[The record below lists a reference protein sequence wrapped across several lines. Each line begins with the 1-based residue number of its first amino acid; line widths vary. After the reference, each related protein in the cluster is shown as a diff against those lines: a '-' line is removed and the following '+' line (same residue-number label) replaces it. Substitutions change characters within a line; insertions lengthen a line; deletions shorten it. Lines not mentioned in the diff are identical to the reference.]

1 MNGEGSKMKM
11 NLKAISLFMLALMMQ
26 VSLVACSGTNVTNT
40 GGDTAK
46 NSGQNKETQTV
57 EKKENKNREI
67 TVWLQRYGST
77 PSISNDFMKDVTAKF
92 KEKTGI
98 NVKYETLDWSQ
109 ALSKYTLASTGGDA
123 PDVADLFFLQSF
135 QKIGGDKMGPMQIND
150 LVKEIGVDKYI
161 TSTLSEAK
169 VGNDFYGIPWRM
181 DTRVLLYNTEHFK
194 EAGLT
199 EPPKNWNELIEYGKK
214 LTKADANGNI
224 TRSGLIFR
232 NSQARFD
239 QTWFAI
245 LTQAGGK
252 VLSDDLTKAAF
263 NTPEGAESLQFMQD
277 IVHKYKIAPKGIIDP
292 SFDPNNEFL
301 SGKASMMI
309 GAAADFRATQE
320 KLAPQMKDKYK
331 AAVMPSKTGEGP
343 SSISFAAPISI
354 MKTTKDVEAAK
365 EWVKF
370 FMSNEIQLEASKRF
384 SLLNSNKEVMND
396 PYFKNDPWLSVFVKQ
411 TERVIPGD
419 KPVAQWSQIDAFPN
433 GPIPKMATAI
443 MAGKS
448 VKDEIENA
456 VVEINKILTQ

>member
-1 MNGEGSKMKM
+1 MKV

-40 GGDTAK
+40 GEGTAK

-57 EKKENKNREI
+57 EKKDNKNREI
-67 TVWLQRYGST
+67 TVWLQRYGSS
-77 PSISNDFMKDVTAKF
+77 PSISNDFMKDITAKF

-98 NVKYETLDWSQ
+98 TVKYETLDWSQ
-109 ALSKYTLASTGGDA
+109 ALTKYTLASTGGDA

-135 QKIGGDKMGPMQIND
+135 QKIGRDKLGPMQIND
-150 LVKEIGVDKYI
+150 LVEEIGVDKYI

-214 LTKADANGNI
+214 LTKTDANGNI

-232 NSQARFD
+232 NSGARFD

-252 VLSDDLTKAAF
+252 VLSDDLTKPAF
-263 NTPEGAESLQFMQD
+263 NTPEGEESLQFMQD
-277 IVHKYKIAPKGIIDP
+277 IVYKHNIAPKGIIDP

-370 FMSNEIQLEASKRF
+370 FMSNEIQLEASKQL

-396 PYFKNDPWLSVFVKQ
+396 PYFKNDPWLSVFVEQ
-411 TERVIPGD
+411 TERVVPGD
-419 KPVAQWSQIDAFPN
+419 KPVAQWNQIDAFPN
-433 GPIPKMATAI
+433 GPLPKMGTAI